1 MAEKINMI
9 DSAKD
14 YKVYFSFPAPL
25 NGGEDV
31 DVLLG
36 NLNGYVFKGQRAG
49 SPKWGMGMGRDPIA
63 FNRGIEKLE
72 GQCSFNTLSVDF
84 ESDFAYLLNTL
95 KSLSNNSNLKA
106 GAKNFVNTVFSEIH
120 RRRGNTVNTIAS
132 IMDIKDLTPD
142 EVTLDLIPEF
152 NIVAKSDTKKEVV
165 EGVQF
170 FAKDTSIG
178 VSTIGTS
185 TSYQF
190 SARNVRPLDDLE

>member
-14 YKVYFSFPAPL
+14 YKVYFSFPTPL
-25 NGGEDV
+25 SGGEDV

-36 NLNGYVFKGQRAG
+36 SLNGYVFKGQRAG

-95 KSLSNNSNLKA
+95 KSLYNNSSLKA
-106 GAKNFVNTVFSEIH
+106 GAKKFVNTVFSEIH
-120 RRRGNTVNTIAS
+120 RRRGNTVNTITS
-132 IMDIKDLTPD
+132 IMEIKDLTPD

-165 EGVQF
+165 EGVRF

-185 TSYQF
+185 ASYQF
-190 SARNVRPLDDLE
+190 SARNVRPLDDL